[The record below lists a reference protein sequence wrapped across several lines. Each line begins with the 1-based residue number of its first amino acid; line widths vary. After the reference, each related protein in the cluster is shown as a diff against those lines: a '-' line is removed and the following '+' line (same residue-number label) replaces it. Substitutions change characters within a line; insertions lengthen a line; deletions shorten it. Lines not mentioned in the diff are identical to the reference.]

1 MILLAADGGSWLV
14 VPACPW
20 NSMTMTGVYIH
31 VLLGSRDAR
40 NVNRNDRNAN
50 SSRSRD
56 MKART
61 GYRASLL
68 SESSVYASM
77 DS

>member
-20 NSMTMTGVYIH
+20 NSMTMTGAYIH

-40 NVNRNDRNAN
+40 NVNRNDRNAS
-50 SSRSRD
+50 SSRS
-56 MKART
+56 T
-61 GYRASLL
+61 S
-68 SESSVYASM
+68 
-77 DS
+77 